1 MRTRPYASN
10 MDRFIADVRQS
21 IRVLLKSPGFTAVAV
36 SALALGIGANT
47 AIFSVVNEVM
57 LKPLPYPEPDRIMAL
72 GRSYSNGGYGGSV
85 SIPKFMAW
93 RHNDVFEAV
102 TAYGQAG
109 TGMNLGESDHPEDVK
124 GSLVSVDFFRVFGA
138 QTTVGRTFSADED
151 RPGGA
156 RVAVLSHSLWTRRFG
171 AGPRIVGQTIKL
183 NNDMYTVVGVL
194 TASFQPDPPIDLW
207 LPLQADPNSTNQ
219 GHYLAA
225 AGRLKPGVSLATA
238 RAHMKVVGEAFR
250 RANPKWMDDQESV
263 DVRPLQEQI
272 AGDVRLPLLILT
284 GAVAFVLLIACA
296 NVANLLLARA
306 AGRQREIAIR
316 AAIGANR
323 FRIVRQLLTESIALA
338 GMGGV
343 VGLLI
348 GAWGVRALL
357 AFSPGNI
364 PRVTDAGNGASH
376 VMLSLDWRVVAFT
389 VGISLLT
396 GMVFGLFPAIQV
408 SRTDLAST
416 LKENSGRGGS
426 SFRQNRTR
434 SVLIIAEVAL
444 ALVLLTGATL
454 LIRTFAALRGVNP
467 GMDPHNVLTLQTST
481 GGAKYA
487 TTAAV
492 DVLTREVVRRIEAL
506 PGVQAASA
514 TVALP
519 LEVGIDMPFSI
530 VGRQVT
536 GKTIYHGDEQWRFI
550 SPHYFTALKVPLL
563 RGRFFDDRDSAHAS
577 RVVIINQTFAKKY
590 FPKEDP
596 VGHQL
601 LIAKG
606 LGPDFEDP
614 AREIVGVVGD
624 IKETALNDNEPSAM
638 YVPQSQVTDGV
649 TKLAGQVVPMS
660 WIVRTAMDP
669 LTLSNAI
676 QQQFSAVDA
685 QLAVSRVRTMEQVI
699 TQSVSRQNFNMLLL
713 TIFAAI
719 ALLLAAVGLYGLMS
733 YSVEQRAHEIG
744 IRMALGAESRTMV
757 GLVVRDGMKL
767 AAIGLV
773 LGLGAAYGVTRV
785 LGQLLF
791 GVRSTDPATYV
802 IVAFVLVLVAFL
814 ASYIPAVRAAR
825 VDPIIALRYE

>member
-1 MRTRPYASN
+1 MERLIT
-10 MDRFIADVRQS
+10 DIRQS
-21 IRVLLKSPGFTAVAV
+21 VRVLLKSPGFTAIAV
-36 SALALGIGANT
+36 GALALGIGANT
-47 AIFSVVNEVM
+47 AIFSVVNGVM

-72 GRSYSNGGYGGSV
+72 IRSYPNGGYGASV

-93 RHNDVFEAV
+93 RQNDVFEAV
-102 TAYGQAG
+102 AAYGQAG
-109 TGMNLGESDHPEDVK
+109 TGMNLGDSDHPEDVK
-124 GSLVSVDFFRVFGA
+124 GSHVSMDFFRVFGG
-138 QTTVGRTFSADED
+138 QPLLGRTFSADED
-151 RPGGA
+151 LPGGP
-156 RVAVLSHSLWTRRFG
+156 RVVVLSHSLWTRRFG
-171 AGPRIVGQTIKL
+171 SDPRIIGQTVKL
-183 NNDMYTVVGVL
+183 NNDQYTVVGVL
-194 TASFQPDPPIDLW
+194 NAAFQPDPPIDLW
-207 LPLQADPNSTNQ
+207 IPLQADPNSTNQ
-219 GHYLAA
+219 GHYLAC
-225 AGRLKPGVSLATA
+225 AGRLKPGVSIATA
-238 RAHMKVVGEAFR
+238 RAHMKVIGEGFR
-250 RANPKWMDDQESV
+250 RANPKFMDEQESV

-338 GMGGV
+338 GLGGIA
-343 VGLLI
+343 GLVL

-364 PRVTDAGNGASH
+364 PRVTDAGNGASQ

-389 VGISLLT
+389 IGISLLT
-396 GMVFGLFPAIQV
+396 GIVFGLFPAIQV

-434 SVLIIAEVAL
+434 CVLIIAEVAL

-506 PGVQAASA
+506 PGVQAASS
-514 TVALP
+514 TIALP
-519 LEVGIDMPFSI
+519 LEVGIDMPFTI
-530 VGRQVT
+530 AGRQVPA
-536 GKTIYHGDEQWRFI
+536 KSIYHGDEQWRFI
-550 SPHYFTALKVPLL
+550 SPHYFTALKAPLL
-563 RGRFFDDRDSAHAS
+563 RGRFFDDRDSTHAAK
-577 RVVIINQTFAKKY
+577 VVIINQAFAKKY

-596 VGHQL
+596 IGHQL

-606 LGPDFEDP
+606 LGVEFEEP

-624 IKETALNDNEPSAM
+624 VKETALGDSDPSAM

-669 LTLSNAI
+669 QTLSNAI
-676 QQQFSAVDA
+676 QRQFAEVDA
-685 QLAVSRVRTMEQVI
+685 QLAVSHIRTMEQVI
-699 TQSVSRQNFNMLLL
+699 TQSLSRQNFNMLLL

-744 IRMALGAESRTMV
+744 IRMALGAERLSMV
-757 GLVVRDGMKL
+757 GLVVKDGIRL
-767 AAIGLV
+767 VGIGLV
-773 LGLGAAYGVTRV
+773 LGLGAAYGLTRV

-791 GVRSTDPATYV
+791 GVRSTDPATYA
-802 IVAFVLVLVAFL
+802 IVASVLMIVAFL
-814 ASYIPAVRAAR
+814 ASYIPAARAAR